1 MRLIK
6 ICVTVMAV
14 LGGPLGGGVATAA
27 EFPQRPIKIITGFA
41 PGTSTDVL
49 ARAFAKE
56 MSEDLKQPVVV
67 ENMTGSNGVLASTNV
82 ARAQPD
88 GYTLLFVT
96 GSHVANAAIGKNI
109 GYDPIT
115 DFSPVFMF
123 AQSYGL
129 ALITSLPVSSVAN
142 LVDLAK
148 SKRGQLTYATSGLG
162 NITHVAGVLLQKY
175 ADISLIDVP
184 YNSPTLATD
193 VVGGQVDM
201 AFISTVVAVPLVKS
215 GRVKVL
221 ATTGDRRTPALQ
233 DTPTMQESGYKD
245 FVLTG
250 YFGFVAPAK
259 LPGALSDT
267 ISGAMSRALNTATV
281 QRVISDSGLYV
292 APLGP
297 ERFADFIATDFDH
310 QKRLMQQLEMK
321 AQ

>member
-1 MRLIK
+1 MKLIRTCMTALA
-6 ICVTVMAV
+6 I
-14 LGGPLGGGVATAA
+14 LGGPIGGGFAAAA
-27 EFPQRPIKIITGFA
+27 EFPQRAIKIITGFA

-56 MSEDLKQPVVV
+56 MGEDLKQPVVV
-67 ENMTGSNGVLASTNV
+67 ENMTGSNGVLASANV

-129 ALITSLPVSSVAN
+129 ALITSLPVNSVAG

-162 NITHVAGVLLQKY
+162 NITHVAGVLFQKY
-175 ADISLIDVP
+175 AGISLIDVP
-184 YNSPTLATD
+184 YNSPTLAND
-193 VVGGQVDM
+193 VVAGQVDM
-201 AFISTVVAVPLVKS
+201 AFISTVVAVPLVKG

-221 ATTGDRRTPALQ
+221 ATTGDRRTPTLEG
-233 DTPTMQESGYKD
+233 TPTMQESGYKD

-250 YFGFVAPAK
+250 YFGYVAPAK
-259 LPGALSDT
+259 LPRERSEI
-267 ISGAMSRALNTATV
+267 ISAAMSRALQTATV
-281 QRVISDSGLYV
+281 QRVIADSGLYA

-297 ERFADFIATDFDH
+297 EKFADFIASDFDH